1 MSTFWITL
9 DRFFLK
15 KTSLWSHWLREERW
29 WIVTDEVRRRI
40 CEIILNWEKEERNFS
55 FIILYLKYS
64 CCCCDSVGRA
74 IASNSRDPWFESSH
88 RKILFS
94 MNCFEKPKIKKK
106 RPEWPI
112 KNNYFW
118 SRLMMSFLKM
128 DSSPASFCL
137 FSFFSNSLQNKSVH
151 FTGFWTWIVRVE
163 GKHADHFTTP
173 TAYCFLW

>member
-64 CCCCDSVGRA
+64 CCCDSVGRA